1 MSKTILE
8 HSIKLCIRKKTQVT
22 YDGKSRLKKMKTF
35 ETMFELN
42 YSFLIVIK
50 SHLCHL
56 LKSFCYNP
64 FYHEISFFVVYLN

>member
-50 SHLCHL
+50 VIL
-56 LKSFCYNP
+56 L
-64 FYHEISFFVVYLN
+64 

>member
-8 HSIKLCIRKKTQVT
+8 HSIKLCIRKKTLVT

-56 LKSFCYNP
+56 L
-64 FYHEISFFVVYLN
+64 